1 MCLYAISCHY
11 GVLGGGHYTA
21 FVRYGYDKWY
31 DFDDS
36 RVESISEDMI
46 KTPAAYVLFYR
57 KIKMKILDAI
67 V

>member
-1 MCLYAISCHY
+1 LQY
-11 GVLGGGHYTA
+11 GD
-21 FVRYGYDKWY
+21 DKWY

-36 RVESISEDMI
+36 RVEAVNEDTI

-57 KIKMKILDAI
+57 K